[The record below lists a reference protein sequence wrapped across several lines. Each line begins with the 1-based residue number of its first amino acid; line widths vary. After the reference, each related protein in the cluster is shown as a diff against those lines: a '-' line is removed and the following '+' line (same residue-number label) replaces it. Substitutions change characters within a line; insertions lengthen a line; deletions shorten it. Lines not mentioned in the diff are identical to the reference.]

1 MNSRFTT
8 ADEDILDFNFWPSFS
23 DLMLSLVLILVV
35 VLFLFL
41 SVITVGTV
49 NLKHVKENQME
60 MVQGIAAAYGVTP
73 KEIRTNYFVIP
84 AGIMIQND
92 PTLQRISFTDRIL
105 FPQDEHGLS
114 ETGKQTLTIIGQLI
128 KKQLPV
134 IREIQ
139 IQGHADTDKSRLYPT
154 NLDLAALRA
163 IEVFK
168 YLQNEVGID
177 PAEHLM
183 SATSFGEFKP
193 VQRSDEDLSYNDLN
207 LIKDNRTKS
216 LKDRNRRI
224 ELLFFYSI
232 EIKE

>member
-1 MNSRFTT
+1 MSFRNWRIFFHSQLP
-8 ADEDILDFNFWPSFS
+8 EIL
-23 DLMLSLVLILVV
+23 
-35 VLFLFL
+35 
-41 SVITVGTV
+41 
-49 NLKHVKENQME
+49 
-60 MVQGIAAAYGVTP
+60 QG
-73 KEIRTNYFVIP
+73 
-84 AGIMIQND
+84 
-92 PTLQRISFTDRIL
+92 L
-105 FPQDEHGLS
+105 FPQDKHGLS
-114 ETGKQTLTIIGQLI
+114 ETGKQTLTIIGQLL

-154 NLDLAALRA
+154 NLDLAAFRA

-224 ELLFFYSI
+224 ELLLFYSI
-232 EIKE
+232 EIKEPKKE